1 MEVIDSPGMQDNS
14 QVPVNHAGFL
24 LRLVAYI
31 IDRLLVG
38 FVSFLVIFPLLAIL
52 GINIY
57 GMGGFNDLE
66 NFDNLDDGSQF
77 ALMAGMIGA
86 YSTIIILSIALNW
99 LYYSL
104 MESSDRQATVGKMAI
119 GIKVTDLN
127 GNRISFLNA
136 TGRYF
141 GKILSGLLFGIG
153 YIMIIFTEK
162 KQGLHDIMAGTL
174 VVRK

>member
-1 MEVIDSPGMQDNS
+1 MEVIDSPGMQDNI
-14 QVPVNHAGFL
+14 QVPVNHAGFM